1 MRFYHLLL
9 FTFFTSLAFGQM
21 TTQKTPLK
29 APAQPNMNLYRADA
43 HPQQEIAQA
52 VSKAARSKKRV
63 ILVFGGNW
71 CGDCHVLD
79 YAFHQPRI
87 EPLLKSNYE
96 VVHVD
101 IGKYDR
107 NLDVAKKY
115 HVDLEKGVPSLVVL
129 NMRGGLLYSTAQ
141 FERARLM
148 TEEEVMA
155 FLNAWAPPPPET
167 KK

>member
-1 MRFYHLLL
+1 MRRYYFLLL
-9 FTFFTSLAFGQM
+9 LTSLAFGQWVQ
-21 TTQKTPLK
+21 QKTPLK
-29 APAQPNMNLYRADA
+29 VPDRPNMGLYRADA
-43 HPQQEIAQA
+43 HPQQEIAEA
-52 VSKAARSKKRV
+52 IRKAARNNKRV
-63 ILVFGGNW
+63 LLVFGGNW
-71 CGDCHVLD
+71 CADCHALD

-87 EPLLKSNYE
+87 EPLLTSNFE
-96 VVHVD
+96 LVHVD

-107 NLDVAKKY
+107 NLDLAKKY

-148 TEEEVMA
+148 TEEEVIQ
-155 FLNAWAPPPPET
+155 FLSAWSPPAPQA

>member
-1 MRFYHLLL
+1 M
-9 FTFFTSLAFGQM
+9 
-21 TTQKTPLK
+21 
-29 APAQPNMNLYRADA
+29 
-43 HPQQEIAQA
+43 
-52 VSKAARSKKRV
+52 
-63 ILVFGGNW
+63 
-71 CGDCHVLD
+71 
-79 YAFHQPRI
+79 
-87 EPLLKSNYE
+87 
-96 VVHVD
+96 VHVD

-107 NLDVAKKY
+107 NRDVAKKY

-155 FLNAWAPPPPET
+155 FLNAWAPPPPQA